1 MSKQCRSH
9 TPLYILLAG
18 LLVLAS
24 GCRPGVEG
32 VDDGPKQS
40 ATERAEAL
48 EQAAS
53 LVETASS
60 SISLA
65 VQTPDE
71 VLPTSEHGAAFARPD
86 RIYLESYGPLG
97 EVLSVTRVAE
107 GRLAVYF
114 PADKVWLEGAATP
127 ENTTKILGAPVEIGE
142 LARALLA
149 EPLVPAGDWPGTI
162 RYLGDL
168 GDGLTRLAYR
178 RADGT
183 KALLVTLEPGLD
195 APREQRRFDVD
206 GTADLLI
213 SYVDYTELKGVPR
226 PGRVIFDDLAGSRLE
241 VVFLEQSLNPEL
253 PADIFELSAPPD
265 ARLVDLDAYQPS
277 PAED

>member
-1 MSKQCRSH
+1 MNNERRFSA
-9 TPLYILLAG
+9 TPVLLLAG
-18 LLVLAS
+18 LLVPAA
-24 GCRPGVEG
+24 GCRPEVEG

-40 ATERAEAL
+40 ATERAVAL
-48 EQAAS
+48 EEAAS
-53 LVETASS
+53 LVETASA

-86 RIYLESYGPLG
+86 RVYLESYGPLG

-114 PADKVWLEGAATP
+114 PADQVWLEGAATP
-127 ENTTKILGAPVEIGE
+127 ENTAKILGAPVEIGE

-149 EPLVPAGDWPGTI
+149 EPLVPAVDWPGTI

-178 RADGT
+178 RADGI
-183 KALLVTLEPGLD
+183 KALLVTIEPGLD
-195 APREQRRFDVD
+195 APREQRRFDAD
-206 GTADLLI
+206 GAADLVI
-213 SYVDYTELKGVPR
+213 GYDEYTEIEGVPR
-226 PGRVIFDDLAGSRLE
+226 PGRVVFDDLAGSRLE
-241 VVFLEQSLNPEL
+241 AVFLEQSLNPEL

-265 ARLVDLDAYQPS
+265 AHFVDLDAYQPS
-277 PAED
+277 PAEN